1 MDVQVHDACGSR
13 TVYFSFLM
21 GVSPQAYASCLLF
34 WCKSELI
41 IMNSECESPCMCFL
55 LRWDTA
61 LMTSLSCGQMESEDL
76 QLLREAVGAF
86 FETALNPQVGFP
98 FLHGML
104 SGNYNKPFNQL

>member
-1 MDVQVHDACGSR
+1 
-13 TVYFSFLM
+13 
-21 GVSPQAYASCLLF
+21 
-34 WCKSELI
+34 
-41 IMNSECESPCMCFL
+41 
-55 LRWDTA
+55 
-61 LMTSLSCGQMESEDL
+61 MTSLSCGQMESEDL